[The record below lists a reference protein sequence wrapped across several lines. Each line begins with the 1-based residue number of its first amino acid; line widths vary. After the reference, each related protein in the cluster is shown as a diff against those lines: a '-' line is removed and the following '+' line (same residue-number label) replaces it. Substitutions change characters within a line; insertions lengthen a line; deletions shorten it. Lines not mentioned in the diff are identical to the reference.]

1 MIELIELSLKSRLMA
16 EIEDIKKL
24 REGVGGGGCN
34 GEEEAETSR

>member
-1 MIELIELSLKSRLMA
+1 MIELIELSFKSRLMA

-24 REGVGGGGCN
+24 REGEWGGCN